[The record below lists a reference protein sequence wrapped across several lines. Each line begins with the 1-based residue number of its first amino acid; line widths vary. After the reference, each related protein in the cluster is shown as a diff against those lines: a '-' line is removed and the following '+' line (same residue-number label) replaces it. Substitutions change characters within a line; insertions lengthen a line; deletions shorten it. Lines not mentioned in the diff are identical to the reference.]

1 MKVEVYKGAQGKH
14 NLKDYEETYNTFYWK
29 DVEQAFSWSETGKM
43 NMAYECIDR
52 HVDQGLG
59 DKIALNYKDEHRKES
74 YTYKDMQRL
83 SNKASRMFC
92 LNMQKLTK
100 VTEYLYLCRVHP
112 NYILRC

>member
-1 MKVEVYKGAQGKH
+1 
-14 NLKDYEETYNTFYWK
+14 
-29 DVEQAFSWSETGKM
+29 
-43 NMAYECIDR
+43 MAYECIDR
-52 HVDQGLG
+52 HVDQGSG

-83 SNKASRMFC
+83 SNKAANVC

-100 VTEYLYLCRVHP
+100 VTEYLFLCHVHL